1 MNRALLLV
9 FFFLTLGV
17 SLSLAQSDPALKRAT
32 TFTVLAST
40 EIINNADRTGVTGNV
55 GVHPG
60 NSIIGE
66 DRMSILQ
73 GRTEKGTAIAA
84 AAQEDA
90 LAAYNHFLA
99 QKDHDETKT
108 LSSIIGTGTTLT
120 PGVHKISG
128 DLSLQG
134 RLTLEGLGDDNST
147 FIIIV
152 DGNLLSESPNA
163 SIIGQ
168 NGGHVKNLFWI
179 ISGEVRLGSISA
191 MKGNMLAKR
200 DITLAGVTV
209 EGRAISL
216 EGKVIFNGER
226 NNLFLPSTID
236 PNLSVVK
243 TAPARDYRVGDQI
256 TYTILV
262 HNEGPGTA
270 TVVNM
275 KERFPASLRYIPGSA
290 VYTDGVF
297 DESDYIW
304 SLDFLQ
310 FGESREIELTFEI
323 LSAGRIVNT
332 VIVESEEKDPQI
344 EDNED
349 EVIIE
354 VPEISSNLNVTKVA
368 AGAPYYVGG
377 NVTYTITVN
386 NIGPYDAKAVT
397 LTEVL
402 PEGLGFVSATAS
414 QGAYDNITGLYTIGD
429 LAVGSQAT
437 LTLVAKIN
445 APGKIVNT
453 VTVSPGGNVPDL
465 TPGDN
470 TGGEEIEATCVPVAA
485 VEITGNLSLCEGITN
500 AVFEATQVPGATYTF
515 TVTGGLTKVSQTG
528 NSITVSAG
536 AASGTVEVSV
546 TDLCGNT
553 FTASKEIKVLNR
565 LANPTIEGPA
575 KVCQNSTGNAYR
587 VADYGDDATYTWVA
601 TGGLQI
607 TAGENTPAVELS
619 AGLAGGTLTLVV
631 SNGCFTTTLVSKA
644 ITTTTL
650 PNAPTAITGSATVCV
665 GNQVTYSTAAV
676 ARADSYLWT
685 VPAGWTV
692 VSGEGTRTITLQ
704 VGNTPGNVDLS
715 VAAANACGNTS
726 AATIAVQVNETPA
739 APAAITG
746 EITACAGTDVT
757 YTVAAVAGATG
768 YTWTPPTGWRIVSGG
783 GTASVT
789 YKVGAAGG
797 NITVTADNGCGSS
810 PVTTLAVTVNDKPAT
825 PGAITGPS
833 AVCAEGTGNV
843 YSVAAVDGATG
854 YVWTVPDGWAVENGQ
869 NTTSITVTAGETAGA
884 IKVKATNECGDSG
897 ERTYNSTISPVPAAP
912 VAITGA
918 ATVCAGTEATYAVA
932 AVAGATGYTWTLPAG
947 WSIVSGEGTARVTVQ
962 VGTAAG
968 AISVTADNNC
978 GGSSAATLAVTVNDK
993 LAAPAITGEVGA
1005 CIGESL
1011 TYTIPA
1017 VTGATGY
1024 AWAVPATWTLVSGQ
1038 NTTSIVV
1045 EVGEEAG
1052 QVTVGVINGC
1062 GTGNA
1067 ATLNVAPVLA
1077 PTETNEI
1084 VGNSAVCEYG
1094 ETVTYTLATVE
1105 DGVTY
1110 TWAVP
1115 ANWALVSGQGTG
1127 TITVNTTATAG
1138 TVSVIATNTCGT
1150 AQSISKDVSITVPPV
1165 SPGVITDNS
1174 NVCDGLTYTIN
1185 AVTGATGYT
1194 WTVPS
1199 GFTITS
1205 GQGTTT
1211 ITVTADSPTA
1221 AGQVTVAALNGTC
1234 SGIAASATI
1243 DISLADGQLNFPK
1256 AFSPNG
1262 DGKNDTWVIT
1272 NLEKFT
1278 ANEVTIFNRWG
1289 SEVYKTRNYQS
1300 NWSASKLEPGTY
1312 FYKVRVTLCEGVVKE
1327 FTGYTTL
1334 FR

>member
-40 EIINNADRTGVTGNV
+40 EIINNADQTGVTGNV

-60 NSIIGE
+60 TSIVGE
-66 DRMSILQ
+66 ERMSILQ

-84 AAQEDA
+84 NAQEDA
-90 LAAYNHFLA
+90 LAAYNFFLA
-99 QKDHDETKT
+99 QKDDPKAKE
-108 LSSIIGTGTTLT
+108 LSPIIGTGTTLT

-134 RLTLEGLGDDNST
+134 RLTLEGLGDDNSV

-168 NGGHVKNLFWI
+168 NGGHEKNLFWI

-200 DITLAGVTV
+200 DIILNGVTV

-216 EGKVIFNGER
+216 EGKVVFNGEK
-226 NNLFLPSTID
+226 NNLYLPSTID

-243 TAPARDYRVGDQI
+243 TAPARNYRVGDHI

-275 KERFPASLRYIPGSA
+275 KERFPESLRYIPGSA
-290 VYTDGVF
+290 VHSVGVF
-297 DESDYIW
+297 DESNYIW

-310 FGESREIELTFEI
+310 FGESQEIKLTFEI
-323 LSAGRIVNT
+323 LSAGQIVNT
-332 VIVESEEKDPQI
+332 VIVKSEETKEEDPPVK
-344 EDNED
+344 D

-386 NIGPYDAKAVT
+386 NAGPYDAKAVT

-402 PEGLGFVSATAS
+402 PEGLEFVSAAVS
-414 QGAYDNITGLYTIGD
+414 QGAYDNTTGLYTIGD

-437 LTLVAKIN
+437 LTLIAKIN
-445 APGKIVNT
+445 APGNIVNT

-470 TGGEEIEATCVPVAA
+470 TGGEEIEVTCEPITA
-485 VEITGNLSLCEGITN
+485 VEVTGASLVCEGTN
-500 AVFEATQVPGATYTF
+500 DVKFTATRIPGATYNF
-515 TVTGGLTKVSQTG
+515 TLTDGLSKVSQTD
-528 NSITVSAG
+528 NNITVNVTT
-536 AASGTVEVSV
+536 SGVVQVEI
-546 TDLCGNT
+546 TDKCGNT
-553 FTASKEIKVLNR
+553 YTAL
-565 LANPTIEGPA
+565 
-575 KVCQNSTGNAYR
+575 
-587 VADYGDDATYTWVA
+587 
-601 TGGLQI
+601 
-607 TAGENTPAVELS
+607 
-619 AGLAGGTLTLVV
+619 
-631 SNGCFTTTLVSKA
+631 KA

-665 GNQVTYSTAAV
+665 GNQVTYSTAAIN
-676 ARADSYLWT
+676 RADSYVWD
-685 VPAGWTV
+685 VPTGWTI

-704 VGNTPGNVDLS
+704 VGNTPGSVDLS

-726 AATIAVQVNETPA
+726 TATIAVQVNEIPA

-746 EITACAGTDVT
+746 EAIVCAGTDAT
-757 YTVAAVAGATG
+757 YSVAAVAGATG
-768 YTWTPPTGWRIVSGG
+768 YTWTMPNGWRIVSGE
-783 GTASVT
+783 GTASVAF
-789 YKVGAAGG
+789 KVGEAGG

-810 PVTTLAVTVNDKPAT
+810 PVTTLAVTVNDKPET

-843 YSVAAVDGATG
+843 YSIAAVDGATG
-854 YVWTVPDGWAVENGQ
+854 YVWTVPDGWTIENGQ

-897 ERTYNSTISPVPAAP
+897 ERTYNSTINPVPAAP
-912 VAITGA
+912 VAITGE

-932 AVAGATGYTWTLPAG
+932 AVTGATGYTWTLPTG
-947 WSIVSGEGTARVTVQ
+947 WSIVSGEGTAQVTVQ
-962 VGTAAG
+962 VGSAAG

-978 GGSSAATLAVTVNDK
+978 GGSSAATLAITVNDK
-993 LAAPAITGEVGA
+993 LAAPAITGEAGA

-1052 QVTVGVINGC
+1052 QVTVGVINDC

-1105 DGVTY
+1105 EGVTY

-1115 ANWALVSGQGTG
+1115 ADWTLVDGQGTG
-1127 TITVNTTATAG
+1127 TITVNTTAAAG
-1138 TVSVIATNTCGT
+1138 TISVIATNTCGT

-1165 SPGVITDNS
+1165 SPGAIIDNS
-1174 NVCDGLTYTIN
+1174 NVCDGLTYTID

-1194 WTVPS
+1194 WTVPA

-1221 AGQVTVAALNGTC
+1221 AGQVTVSALNGTC
-1234 SGIAASATI
+1234 SSIAASATI
-1243 DISLADGQLNFPK
+1243 DVSLADGQLNFPK

-1262 DGKNDTWVIT
+1262 DGKNDTWMIT

-1289 SEVYKTRNYQS
+1289 SEVYKTSNYQN
-1300 NWSASKLEPGTY
+1300 NWSASKLGPGTY
-1312 FYKVRVTLCEGVVKE
+1312 FFKVRVTLCEGVVKE